1 MQTDNEWT
9 KQYYNEEAQKILA
22 ERGKLWSPEQQV
34 KVSKDWL
41 TLIADIKAAS
51 AKGVKP
57 ESTEGQVLVDR
68 WDKLVE
74 GFTGGH
80 TGVQDGARKV
90 WANAEQLPAEVQRSM
105 QLFKDAMSSEV
116 TAFMAKAKAART
128 KG

>member
-57 ESTEGQVLVDR
+57 ESTEGQVLVEPLGQTRRRIYR
-68 WDKLVE
+68 WSH
-74 GFTGGH
+74 GG
-80 TGVQDGARKV
+80 
-90 WANAEQLPAEVQRSM
+90 
-105 QLFKDAMSSEV
+105 
-116 TAFMAKAKAART
+116 
-128 KG
+128 